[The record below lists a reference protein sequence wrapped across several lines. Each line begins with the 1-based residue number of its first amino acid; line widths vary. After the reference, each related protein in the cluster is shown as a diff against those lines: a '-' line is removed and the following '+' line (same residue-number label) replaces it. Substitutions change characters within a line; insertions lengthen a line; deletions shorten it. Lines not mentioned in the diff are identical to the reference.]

1 MLRNIAINIVD
12 YKGGSMKEI
21 NVKCDCCKGIYKILD
36 KQYDKFDT
44 VKCSICG
51 CLDRAV
57 NAIKKIKGEV

>member
-1 MLRNIAINIVD
+1 
-12 YKGGSMKEI
+12 MKEI

-57 NAIKKIKGEV
+57 NAIKKIRGEV